1 MTPIMSPATSAAL
14 EPILVTL
21 CFLYTT
27 FCISTFLRDRIQ
39 QPHQPT
45 TLHQMDVSYDPSALE
60 KALLQT
66 EFATQFLDEVD
77 RHLVVYATSQG

>member
-1 MTPIMSPATSAAL
+1 MTPIMSPATTAAL

-45 TLHQMDVSYDPSALE
+45 LYQMDVSYDPSALE
-60 KALLQT
+60 KAFLQT
-66 EFATQFLDEVD
+66 PQFLEEVD
-77 RHLVVYATSQG
+77 RHLVFYATSQG

>member
-1 MTPIMSPATSAAL
+1 MTPIMSPATTAAL

-39 QPHQPT
+39 QPNQPT
-45 TLHQMDVSYDPSALE
+45 LHRMDVSYDPSALE
-60 KALLQT
+60 KAFVQN
-66 EFATQFLDEVD
+66 EFATQFLEEVD
-77 RHLVVYATSQG
+77 RHLVFYANSQG